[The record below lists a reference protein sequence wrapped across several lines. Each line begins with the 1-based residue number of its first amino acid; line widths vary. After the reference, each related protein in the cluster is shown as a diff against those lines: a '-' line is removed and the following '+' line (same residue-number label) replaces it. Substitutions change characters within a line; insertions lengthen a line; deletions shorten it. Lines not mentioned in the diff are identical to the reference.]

1 MKFNIYPKFLKFL
14 SIIGFIPT
22 STFQLIIVGIL
33 DVLILSLGTFAYYW
47 SYFVIQNFKSDN
59 VITII
64 TDISFLFLGTMC
76 PFLNYMLQKSFPNM
90 LHDPTINGN
99 TFFQKLCLNF
109 LQQYTIGTYLS
120 RKIYLFL
127 MFLLLQHTKNQCK
140 LNL

>member
-14 SIIGFIPT
+14 SIISFIPT
-22 STFQLIIVGIL
+22 SSFQLIIVGIL

-99 TFFQKLCLNF
+99 IFLKIVSPFFTTIHNR
-109 LQQYTIGTYLS
+109 YTS
-120 RKIYLFL
+120 VKKNIYLFL
-127 MFLLLQHTKNQCK
+127 MFLLSQHTKNSV
-140 LNL
+140 N